1 MGSRLSFAVSNVF
14 IRLVTIFYPQ
24 NNFLYSIDLF
34 FTIFIMVNKLFSENH
49 METTRPHMRTFDT
62 AKESLDPIL
71 SLK

>member
-1 MGSRLSFAVSNVF
+1 MWSRLSFAMSNVF
-14 IRLVTIFYPQ
+14 IRPGKVFYPQ

-34 FTIFIMVNKLFSENH
+34 FTIFIMVDKKFSEKH
-49 METTRPHMRTFDT
+49 IETIIPHMRTFDT

>member
-1 MGSRLSFAVSNVF
+1 MRFKLSFAVSNVF
-14 IRLVTIFYPQ
+14 IRLVTIFHPQ

-49 METTRPHMRTFDT
+49 METTRPHMKTFDT
-62 AKESLDPIL
+62 AEENLDPIL